1 MSAELLPISEPHGN
15 NEAHGEIPVGG
26 SKPLHRFLKGQP
38 KITGTIVLIMG
49 ASFVVVSAAITTGH
63 WRGYMWAVI
72 PPSIF
77 LGVLFIVSGIL
88 YILTAHNLTKKT
100 VTISLALSI
109 VTILGACWSFIRI
122 LGDLHFYID
131 MHEYE
136 VMGMTIEVVVLVY
149 IVVGTVIFIIM
160 SVFAGVALRSTKTQA
175 VVVVNMT
182 PVE

>member
-100 VTISLALSI
+100 V
-109 VTILGACWSFIRI
+109 
-122 LGDLHFYID
+122 
-131 MHEYE
+131 
-136 VMGMTIEVVVLVY
+136 MGMTIEVVVLVY